1 MSSLILTERREAP
14 CRSAGPTVGPSAIS
28 ETPWRTQYVISIRK
42 AAAAFASMAILCGGC
57 APAQTTGGH
66 TRTGREGAI
75 AVSVRPDRH
84 TVHALD
90 TDERCPNDL
99 PRTPVV
105 KRIHATLMYCGELT
119 DRGLDALRAAD
130 KSSARTLLIMSSG
143 GDVRV
148 GMDFGEWVYSR
159 KLDVVVDTACVS
171 SCANYIFPA
180 ARRKILLPGAVVV
193 WHGSAHQGARDIE
206 QDTEHSAE
214 ERNKARNIVYPLRDR
229 EAAFFTQIG
238 VSECITRFGIVQ
250 ADIPG
255 PFTMSAQDMRRF
267 GITNV
272 QGGPSS
278 SDGMNT
284 AAEWIQQNVNWVSV
298 PPNINA
304 FSACP

>member
-1 MSSLILTERREAP
+1 MIGS
-14 CRSAGPTVGPSAIS
+14 
-28 ETPWRTQYVISIRK
+28 RK

-75 AVSVRPDRH
+75 AVAVRANRH
-84 TVHALD
+84 GVDALN
-90 TDERCPNDL
+90 TDEWCPHYL
-99 PRTPVV
+99 PHVSHMPVV
-105 KRIHATLMYCGELT
+105 KRIHATLMYCGDLT
-119 DRGLDALRAAD
+119 DRGFDALRAAD
-130 KSSARTLLIMSSG
+130 KRSARTLLIMSSG